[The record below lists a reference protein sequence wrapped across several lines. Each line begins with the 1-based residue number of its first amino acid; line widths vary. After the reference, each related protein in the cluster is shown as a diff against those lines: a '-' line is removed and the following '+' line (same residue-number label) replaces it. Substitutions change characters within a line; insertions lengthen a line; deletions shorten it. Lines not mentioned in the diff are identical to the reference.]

1 MSITEVYAMPT
12 FEHVL
17 PFLVMYD
24 CPRLQVLRLQPVG
37 DSNGFWLGR
46 TGLYGLLLLLLSTLL
61 RLHLRL
67 LLGHGLLAQSSDVFL
82 NRDTVF
88 RRLGL

>member
-1 MSITEVYAMPT
+1 MPT

-17 PFLVMYD
+17 PLLVMYD

-37 DSNGFWLGR
+37 DGNSFWLRG
-46 TGLYGLLLLLLSTLL
+46 TGLDGLLLLLLLLLSTLL

-82 NRDTVF
+82 NRDTMF
-88 RRLGL
+88 RCLCF